1 MRTFQAVALGTTLAL
16 FGFIGSLSAQTAS
29 TDQEGNPPVFYQQE
43 SNPSVFYQTL
53 PSEHGLYIYPP
64 VSVKTAPNSHKVR
77 RLTTSKLAPK
87 AHRDGH
93 LTTATA
99 APPKPH
105 KARRLAIS
113 KLAPKTPKNQPLT
126 TATAAPPKSHKVRRL
141 AISKLVP
148 EAHRDSHLTT
158 ATATPK
164 KMGLK
169 TRRVPHRAIATAT
182 PNSQDKHVT
191 TPEVTSKAQK
201 AMPNEA
207 LLKEQ
212 TPTPEETTHKDKA
225 HRLAIQVNQNDPAVM
240 NLALNNAENVIE
252 YYNGRGE
259 DVQVEIVTFGPGLH
273 MLRADTSP
281 VKDRIERLK
290 NHSLQEVTFLACG
303 NTQARMEKSEGK
315 PIPIL
320 PQATMVP
327 SGVVRL
333 MELQEQGWSYVR
345 P

>member
-1 MRTFQAVALGTTLAL
+1 MTRHLG
-16 FGFIGSLSAQTAS
+16 
-29 TDQEGNPPVFYQQE
+29 
-43 SNPSVFYQTL
+43 
-53 PSEHGLYIYPP
+53 
-64 VSVKTAPNSHKVR
+64 
-77 RLTTSKLAPK
+77 LTTILVASLA
-87 AHRDGH
+87 
-93 LTTATA
+93 
-99 APPKPH
+99 
-105 KARRLAIS
+105 
-113 KLAPKTPKNQPLT
+113 
-126 TATAAPPKSHKVRRL
+126 
-141 AISKLVP
+141 
-148 EAHRDSHLTT
+148 
-158 ATATPK
+158 
-164 KMGLK
+164 
-169 TRRVPHRAIATAT
+169 
-182 PNSQDKHVT
+182 
-191 TPEVTSKAQK
+191 
-201 AMPNEA
+201 AMPVLSSPA
-207 LLKEQ
+207 CAQSSAASSSRHQAAARKQ
-212 TPTPEETTHKDKA
+212 
-225 HRLAIQVNQNDPAVM
+225 HRVVIQVSENDPRIM